1 MANNKASKKM
11 TETGPGASSEVDFQT
26 MNPESDIMIDQ
37 ELVKSL
43 ENKIKDKKEEIK
55 NKVYAI
61 TFSEDLLQKYEKFIN
76 EEAEWNST
84 EAIGVKEIAKN
95 IQKIKKDGVKN
106 GVIYLGALALEAT
119 HYFISKSKG
128 KGLKQAEAF
137 IDLYKPFDQ
146 ALSDAK
152 MDAAEVKDLDKQ
164 LAAAMQGIS
173 LG

>member
-1 MANNKASKKM
+1 
-11 TETGPGASSEVDFQT
+11 